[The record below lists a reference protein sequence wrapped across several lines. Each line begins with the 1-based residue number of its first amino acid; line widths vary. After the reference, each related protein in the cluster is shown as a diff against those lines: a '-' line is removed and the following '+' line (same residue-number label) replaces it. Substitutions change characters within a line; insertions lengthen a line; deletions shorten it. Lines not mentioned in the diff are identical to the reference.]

1 MPWDELVASR
11 PLLGLRLG
19 VVLPLRAAPSS
30 FSSSSGRGRAA
41 ARWVAVARTLARAAA
56 GAAAARLVLG
66 RVVRSLSS
74 LGGREYGVDQAEVVP
89 VEGRLVVGV

>member
-19 VVLPLRAAPSS
+19 ALLPLRAAPSS
-30 FSSSSGRGRAA
+30 FSSLSGRGRAA
-41 ARWVAVARTLARAAA
+41 ARWVAVASSIVGAAVE
-56 GAAAARLVLG
+56 AAAARLVLG
-66 RVVRSLSS
+66 RVLRSLSS